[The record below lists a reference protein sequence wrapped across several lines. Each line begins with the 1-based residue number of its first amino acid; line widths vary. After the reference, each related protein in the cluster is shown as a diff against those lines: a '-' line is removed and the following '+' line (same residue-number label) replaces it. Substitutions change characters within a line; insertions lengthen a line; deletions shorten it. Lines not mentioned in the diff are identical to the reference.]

1 MTIQGRRFPCPR
13 HRIHACIPARPRVNR
28 ARRPPIQSHRATAHS
43 MTADSHLGVHS
54 SHSMPTPWHATY
66 VACHSPRHIILSSIS
81 PTFCV
86 FLSAFRASSVQL
98 LVVSRIDL
106 NPGTITIKLCIA
118 LFLHHVVFVF
128 MFTAHYLP
136 ASATAF
142 IYLFVFNFHSKCQLL
157 LYLRYELLHSNIITR
172 SRILILSWT
181 FPRCI

>member
-1 MTIQGRRFPCPR
+1 MMTIQGRRFPCPR

-28 ARRPPIQSHRATAHS
+28 ARRPPIQSRRATAHS

-54 SHSMPTPWHATY
+54 SHLTPTPWHTTY
-66 VACHSPRHIILSSIS
+66 VACHSPRHIILSPIS
-81 PTFCV
+81 PTFCIP
-86 FLSAFRASSVQL
+86 FRLSRIISAIAC
-98 LVVSRIDL
+98 VSRIDL

-142 IYLFVFNFHSKCQLL
+142 IYLFVFNFHSKCQWL

-172 SRILILSWT
+172 SRILILSWI